1 MSPLLMRMRD
11 AISKKHEKTRQL
23 GARDLGVATTKQKIP
38 IWLFPLP
45 VRPQKVIY
53 PINLS
58 KWTSDSPG

>member
-38 IWLFPLP
+38 IWLFP
-45 VRPQKVIY
+45 QNVIY